1 MDKYQRELKMTSKEA
16 LKILFMTCDE
26 ELLQDNYNILF
37 ASQLEEIIR
46 KDLDK
51 LEKSSWKYDV
61 LPPTIEE
68 VKKEWEEL
76 GYEFSFKNENNLL
89 DIVNLEELSVIKIDI
104 KGRKYIKVNCVN
116 YSGFVPLTYEEHI
129 LLTKI
134 FIALGW
140 L

>member
-1 MDKYQRELKMTSKEA
+1 MYRLKKQIAYAKFIENSIVTLDIEYAERLLLELTEQYES
-16 LKILFMTCDE
+16 
-26 ELLQDNYNILF
+26 
-37 ASQLEEIIR
+37 
-46 KDLDK
+46 
-51 LEKSSWKYDV
+51 
-61 LPPTIEE
+61 PTIEE
-68 VKKEWEEL
+68 VKKEWEKL

>member
-1 MDKYQRELKMTSKEA
+1 MTSKEA

-61 LPPTIEE
+61 LPPTLEE
-68 VKKEWEEL
+68 VKKEWEKL
-76 GYEFSFKNENNLL
+76 GYKWFENNGI
-89 DIVNLEELSVIKIDI
+89 IVLKQQIQFTNKFVIITLNSDKKAYWKNVDDNFNFIP
-104 KGRKYIKVNCVN
+104 
-116 YSGFVPLTYEEHI
+116 FMFQEHQ
-129 LLTKI
+129 LLTKTMK
-134 FIALGW
+134 ALRW

>member
-1 MDKYQRELKMTSKEA
+1 MNRLKKQIDYAKFTENSIVTLDIDYAERLLLELTEKYES
-16 LKILFMTCDE
+16 
-26 ELLQDNYNILF
+26 
-37 ASQLEEIIR
+37 
-46 KDLDK
+46 
-51 LEKSSWKYDV
+51 
-61 LPPTIEE
+61 PTLEE
-68 VKKEWEEL
+68 VKKEWEKL

-116 YSGFVPLTYEEHI
+116 YSGFVPLTYKEHI

>member
-1 MDKYQRELKMTSKEA
+1 MEENKKLKAAIEI
-16 LKILFMTCDE
+16 LKKGIDYAKFTENSIVTLDIDYAE
-26 ELLQDNYNILF
+26 RLLL
-37 ASQLEEIIR
+37 
-46 KDLDK
+46 K
-51 LEKSSWKYDV
+51 LTEQYES
-61 LPPTIEE
+61 PTLEE
-68 VKKEWEEL
+68 VKKEWEKL